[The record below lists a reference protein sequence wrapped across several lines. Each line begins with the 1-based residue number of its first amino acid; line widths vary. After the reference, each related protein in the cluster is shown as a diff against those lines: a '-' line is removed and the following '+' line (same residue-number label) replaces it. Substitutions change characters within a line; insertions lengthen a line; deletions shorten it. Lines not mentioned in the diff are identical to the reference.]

1 MNTPT
6 SEGGRRSAPRAEFNM
21 GEGPPTP
28 RGRWSGPRPRVGGKI
43 VVGGAPVGGPPV
55 RSIGGV
61 ITAASRPGG
70 SRRACA
76 RRPLDRGLAGGM
88 SGRSPTRRARDDT
101 RRHVLGR
108 AMREADLLPFLSGP
122 PSEPIPVDARKP
134 CETCSTALSPK
145 GLGSGTERLSN
156 SGTVR
161 ICMLGVTR
169 SRRSILLAESTLG
182 PDARARDGAAARLR
196 AAGE

>member
-1 MNTPT
+1 MEWSTPEGWWQD
-6 SEGGRRSAPRAEFNM
+6 SRGGRARRWST
-21 GEGPPTP
+21 GPVHR
-28 RGRWSGPRPRVGGKI
+28 RGR
-43 VVGGAPVGGPPV
+43 
-55 RSIGGV
+55 
-61 ITAASRPGG
+61 TAASRPGG

-161 ICMLGVTR
+161 ICIVRGDTQPKVHPA
-169 SRRSILLAESTLG
+169 RRV
-182 PDARARDGAAARLR
+182 DAGA
-196 AAGE
+196 